1 MVMWQ
6 QVAMGIAAALGGTQ
20 LIRAKC
26 RKLKGVPSANGQVPL
41 LGHVGLLRVRTCKYT
56 LYLIHRA
63 CCSGIQ
69 RSHARALASVHFGPC
84 AASTTAR
91 GTDPESVFWSMQ
103 RALALD
109 DLILDPYVIYGQR
122 AAPWSDLC
130 ESVQYI

>member
-41 LGHVGLLRVRTCKYT
+41 LGHVGLLRVRSCN
-56 LYLIHRA
+56 LIHRA

-84 AASTTAR
+84 AASATA
-91 GTDPESVFWSMQ
+91 
-103 RALALD
+103 
-109 DLILDPYVIYGQR
+109 
-122 AAPWSDLC
+122 
-130 ESVQYI
+130 